1 MWNAVYSKQERAVR
15 ECEEEGT
22 RNGICRQSVREVGA
36 LELRMSVML

>member
-1 MWNAVYSKQERAVR
+1 MSNAVYSKQEHAVG

-22 RNGICRQSVREVGA
+22 CNGTCHQSVREVGS